1 MSEQQGEHVGDGAS
15 LLGDDQLQLFI
26 DQGYLLIPS
35 AVAAADLEAL
45 NAEVDRL
52 IAQSPPPAGHVGNHF
67 YWQGRTDS
75 PVLVN
80 VLDRPHGIL
89 QLARDL
95 TGDSGVD
102 LAFEQTQVSLNI
114 PPFQHRPGRPHI
126 DGYQPG
132 QSAPDS
138 FTLLASVLLNDQLSE
153 NGGNLWV
160 WPGTHKTHADFFAS
174 RGPQA
179 FAEAAGCPDIEL
191 PEPIQIRGRAG
202 DVLLAHYLL
211 GHNIGGNYESNRTR
225 RSLYWRLRTPGH
237 MDRWVECLADPW
249 ADYPKLRQALDTAP

>member
-1 MSEQQGEHVGDGAS
+1 VFLVSDE
-15 LLGDDQLQLFI
+15 QLQQFVES
-26 DQGYLLIPS
+26 GYLVVPNV
-35 AVAAADLEAL
+35 VAASDVVAL

-52 IAQSPPPAGHVGNHF
+52 VAEAPPPAGHVGNHF
-67 YWQGRTDS
+67 YWQRPATS
-75 PVLVN
+75 PSLFGVLEGP
-80 VLDRPHGIL
+80 RGIL
-89 QLARDL
+89 RLARDL
-95 TGDSGVD
+95 VGDDGVD
-102 LAFEQTQVSLNI
+102 LAFEQAQVALNI
-114 PPFQHRPGRPHI
+114 PPYHHRPGRPHI

-132 QSAPDS
+132 QFVPDT
-138 FTLLASVLLNDQLSE
+138 FTLLACLLLNDQLSE